1 MLFSEVYG
9 KYYRMVEE
17 ILRDSITGEL
27 NQQRILRIV
36 QEKGFEE
43 SVLTVPQAFRDQK
56 WPLVDRNYHTK
67 ITHYPTMP
75 LTTIEKQW
83 LKSLTIDPRIRLFN
97 PDVHGLEDVEP
108 LITPDMFIFYD
119 RYSDGDPYDDPDY
132 IGMFRAILRAIRNKK
147 KLSIMFST
155 VKGNLTTWTG
165 LPAALEYSSKDD
177 KFRLRMLFMDMP
189 ERTIPLAQIKEYR
202 IYEESSQVIKE
213 VTYKKQE
220 LVLEI
225 TDERNAMER
234 FLVQFSPYE
243 KSAEKL
249 DDHLYRVRLL
259 YAEDDLKEIVIQLL
273 SFGPMLRVMGPDR
286 VIKSMK
292 RRVEA
297 QLSKQLI

>member
-1 MLFSEVYG
+1 
-9 KYYRMVEE
+9 
-17 ILRDSITGEL
+17 
-27 NQQRILRIV
+27 
-36 QEKGFEE
+36 
-43 SVLTVPQAFRDQK
+43 
-56 WPLVDRNYHTK
+56 
-67 ITHYPTMP
+67 
-75 LTTIEKQW
+75 
-83 LKSLTIDPRIRLFN
+83 
-97 PDVHGLEDVEP
+97 
-108 LITPDMFIFYD
+108 
-119 RYSDGDPYDDPDY
+119 
-132 IGMFRAILRAIRNKK
+132 
-147 KLSIMFST
+147 
-155 VKGNLTTWTG
+155 
-165 LPAALEYSSKDD
+165 
-177 KFRLRMLFMDMP
+177 MDMP